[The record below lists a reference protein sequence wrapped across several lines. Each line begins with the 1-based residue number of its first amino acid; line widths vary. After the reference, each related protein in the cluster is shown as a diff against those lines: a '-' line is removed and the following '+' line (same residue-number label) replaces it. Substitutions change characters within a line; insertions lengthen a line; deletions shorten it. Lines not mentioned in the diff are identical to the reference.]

1 MCGRFTATLSN
12 PTKTMM
18 KITEN
23 VVENTPRKTVVK
35 TVDKKAVD
43 LTSE

>member
-1 MCGRFTATLSN
+1 VSIPQQSEQNLARNVRPVTATLSN

-23 VVENTPRKTVVK
+23 VVENIHGKR
-35 TVDKKAVD
+35 
-43 LTSE
+43 S